1 MTHSSDFV
9 ACSNGTKSLL
19 YTDLIHEKSI
29 YVLDVME
36 KLTHIVLT
44 DGEVSLQRY
53 LDRIVIGGTNVTIW
67 IK

>member
-1 MTHSSDFV
+1 MEQ
-9 ACSNGTKSLL
+9 KSLL
-19 YTDLIHEKSI
+19 YTDIIYEKTI

-53 LDRIVIGGTNVTIW
+53 FDRSSNVLIVYFWLLRATKVWN
-67 IK
+67 

>member
-19 YTDLIHEKSI
+19 YTDIIYEKTI

-53 LDRIVIGGTNVTIW
+53 FDRSSNVLIVYF
-67 IK
+67 